1 MGALHPRRLYLYFAA
16 DRSRR
21 RSNGVKNMRDK
32 RQLGIFIPGLM
43 QDAMLK
49 LAVPQVARMI
59 GYKEE
64 HLPFFSRTLGRV
76 LEDPNAYRS
85 VQIPKRLGGYR
96 TLDIPNHDLMRLQR
110 RIHSFI
116 LVQRYTPS
124 PICHSFVGKLY
135 DRSEIPEK
143 RWRAGRSI
151 FTNAFAHLAPGPRAR
166 RNVRIPSA
174 ILTVDLKDAYPS
186 IAADRVF
193 RVYQELT
200 GDPWTAQIFTHLS
213 VWRGCLPQGAPTSP
227 MLQNLVYREL
237 DVALAAEFNKEPL
250 RLTRYADDFT
260 LTSLRGYIDPKIV
273 IRFIEVVES
282 HGFPVNRQKVFRWRR
297 KDRRLRVTG
306 VNILRTAEHPFS
318 LPRKKL
324 EQLRAALFYAVKTL
338 ESATRY
344 EADRRAAGTLDI
356 TTAKAIDQL
365 RKQTWGRI
373 HGAVGFAVQVYGD
386 ELPRV
391 LYKWFGFLREKTGI
405 TGAELLQQIRES
417 FPASEIQRSGRE
429 LLGDSP

>member
-1 MGALHPRRLYLYFAA
+1 
-16 DRSRR
+16 
-21 RSNGVKNMRDK
+21 MRDK
-32 RQLGIFIPGLM
+32 RQLGIFLPGLL
-43 QDAMLK
+43 QDAMLN
-49 LAVPQVARMI
+49 LALPQAARMI
-59 GYKEE
+59 GYEE
-64 HLPFFSRTLGRV
+64 KHLPFFSRTLRRV
-76 LEDPNAYRS
+76 LSDPNTYRS

-96 TLDIPNHDLMRLQR
+96 TLDIPNRDLMRLQR
-110 RIHSFI
+110 RIHSFL
-116 LVQRYTPS
+116 LVRRYAPS

-135 DRSEIPEK
+135 DRAGASGES
-143 RWRAGRSI
+143 RQAGRSI

-166 RNVRIPSA
+166 RDVRIPSS
-174 ILTVDLKDAYPS
+174 ILTVDLKEAYPS

-200 GDPWTAQIFTHLS
+200 GDPWTAQVFTHLS

-237 DVALAAEFNKEPL
+237 DVALAAEFNKGSL

-273 IRFIEVVES
+273 VRFIEIVES

-297 KDRRLRVTG
+297 KDRRLRITG
-306 VNILRTAEHPFS
+306 INILRTAERPFS

-324 EQLRAALFYAVKTL
+324 EQLRAALFYALKTL
-338 ESATRY
+338 KSTTCY
-344 EADRRAAGTLDI
+344 EADRRAAGTLDA
-356 TTAKAIDQL
+356 TTAKALDQL

-373 HGAVGFAVQVYGD
+373 HGLVGFAVQVYGD
-386 ELPRV
+386 ELPPTIYKWFRV
-391 LYKWFGFLREKTGI
+391 LYEKTEV
-405 TGAELLQQIRES
+405 TGEELLRQIRES
-417 FPASEIQRSGRE
+417 FSASEIQRSGRE

>member
-1 MGALHPRRLYLYFAA
+1 
-16 DRSRR
+16 
-21 RSNGVKNMRDK
+21 MRDK
-32 RQLGIFIPGLM
+32 RQLGIFIPGLL
-43 QDAMLK
+43 QGAMPQ
-49 LAVPQVARMI
+49 LAVPQAARMI
-59 GYKEE
+59 GYEE
-64 HLPFFSRTLGRV
+64 KHLPFFSRTLARV

-96 TLDIPNHDLMRLQR
+96 TLDIPNRDLMHLQR
-110 RIHSFI
+110 RIHSFL
-116 LVQRYTPS
+116 LVRRYTPS
-124 PICHSFVGKLY
+124 LICHSFVGKLY
-135 DRSEIPEK
+135 DRTETLGDD
-143 RWRAGRSI
+143 RWAGRSI

-166 RNVRIPSA
+166 RDVRIPSA

-186 IAADRVF
+186 IAADRIF

-200 GDPWTAQIFTHLS
+200 GDPWTAQVFTHLS

-237 DVALAAEFNKEPL
+237 DVALAAEFNKGSL

-273 IRFIEVVES
+273 VRFIEIVES

-297 KDRRLRVTG
+297 KDRRLRITG
-306 VNILRTAEHPFS
+306 INILRTAERPFS

-324 EQLRAALFYAVKTL
+324 EQLRAALFYALKTL
-338 ESATRY
+338 KSTTCY
-344 EADRRAAGTLDI
+344 EADRRAAGTLDA
-356 TTAKAIDQL
+356 TTAKALDQL

-373 HGAVGFAVQVYGD
+373 HGLVGFAVQVYGD
-386 ELPRV
+386 ELPPTI
-391 LYKWFGFLREKTGI
+391 YKWFRVLWEDTEVTGE
-405 TGAELLQQIRES
+405 ELLRQIRES
-417 FPASEIQRSGRE
+417 FSASEIQRSGRE

>member
-1 MGALHPRRLYLYFAA
+1 
-16 DRSRR
+16 
-21 RSNGVKNMRDK
+21 MRDK
-32 RQLGIFIPGLM
+32 RQLGIFIPGFLE
-43 QDAMLK
+43 DSMLK
-49 LAVPQVARMI
+49 LAVPQAARMI
-59 GYKEE
+59 GYEE
-64 HLPFFSRTLGRV
+64 KHLPFFSRTLRRV
-76 LEDPNAYRS
+76 LSDPNAYQS

-96 TLDIPNHDLMRLQR
+96 TLDIPNHDLMQVQR
-110 RIHSFI
+110 RIHSCI
-116 LVQRYTPS
+116 LVRRYVPS

-135 DRSEIPEK
+135 DRSGAAEE
-143 RWRAGRSI
+143 RWQAGRSI

-166 RNVRIPSA
+166 RDVRIPSS
-174 ILTVDLKDAYPS
+174 ILTVDLKEAYPS

-200 GDPWTAQIFTHLS
+200 GDPWTAQILTHLS

-237 DVALAAEFNKEPL
+237 DVALATEFNKGPF

-273 IRFIEVVES
+273 IHLIEVVEA
-282 HGFPVNRQKVFRWRR
+282 HGFPVNRQKVLRWRR

-306 VNILRTAEHPFS
+306 INIRRTAERPFS

-338 ESATRY
+338 QSTARY
-344 EADRRAAGTLDI
+344 EAERRAAGTLDT
-356 TTAKAIDQL
+356 TTAKALDQL
-365 RKQTWGRI
+365 QKQTWGRI
-373 HGAVGFAVQVYGD
+373 HGLVGFAVQVYGD
-386 ELPRV
+386 ELPPTI
-391 LYKWFGFLREKTGI
+391 YKWFGFLREETEVTGE
-405 TGAELLQQIRES
+405 ELLQQIRES
-417 FPASEIQRSGRE
+417 FPVSEVQRSGRE